1 MTQKGPM
8 LVGKISGPVTREVQL
23 DTLQKLKGVGG
34 RVAEHGSGFGKSEK
48 RLFDFEL
55 IISDS

>member
-1 MTQKGPM
+1 M

-34 RVAEHGSGFGKSEK
+34 RVGEQGSGFGKSEK